1 MKISTLYAVQLWLLL
16 SLVAAFSPHAATAQS
31 DTTTYNYAA
40 FRFPDIN
47 RRALDF
53 SMDVAGSANASET
66 RGTFPISLS
75 SGNFSQNLSAS
86 YGQFINNERL
96 QALRSVSL
104 FQGFSDRSQETIIQ
118 NTPNNFFWQQEARL
132 SVSSSG
138 ENRLYRSPL
147 RYLEANWL
155 VSVQYNFLQRRQ
167 NGPNPA
173 IKSEMTRTALK
184 MPLRIGV
191 GRIEPVDDVFLAKF
205 MVDDMQQNGILAAP
219 LSESDLFA
227 LGQVMA
233 HARNQRNFDFR
244 RQRIYELTQLNNWF
258 KEKGITDSGDLM
270 FFTTLADNWLYG
282 FSNVRSSGQRFSV
295 GIEPF
300 YQYISQATYR
310 ATASVRYEGRRPIN
324 QYWQLGHTLDIS
336 TAYGVINS
344 PFPQNPAT
352 RYWQPGATALFLAGW
367 FPNSRTRINGSTSLQ
382 ANYFMPQSSSDFIWI
397 AQRTDLAA
405 DYFLNFRTR
414 LRANIG
420 LQYNWSSSTSEF
432 AFIPLENAFA
442 NNKEFFLNGGLSL
455 FYSLF

>member
-1 MKISTLYAVQLWLLL
+1 MKICTLYAAPFWLLL
-16 SLVAAFSPHAATAQS
+16 PLVTAFSPRAATAQS

-47 RRALDF
+47 RKALDL
-53 SMDVAGSANASET
+53 SMDAAGTANSSET
-66 RGTFPISLS
+66 RGEFPISFT
-75 SGNFSQNLSAS
+75 SGNFSQNFNAS
-86 YGQFINNERL
+86 YNQFVNNEKL

-104 FQGFSDRSQETIIQ
+104 FQRFSDSSQKAITQNDPNIFSREQ
-118 NTPNNFFWQQEARL
+118 NTGL
-132 SVSSSG
+132 SIFSSG

-147 RYLEANWL
+147 RYLEANWQA
-155 VSVQYNFLQRRQ
+155 SVQYSFLHRRQ

-173 IKSEMTRTALK
+173 IKAETTRTMLK
-184 MPLRIGV
+184 MPIRIGV
-191 GRIEPVDDVFLAKF
+191 GRIEPIDDVFLAKF

-219 LSESDLFA
+219 LSENDLFA

-233 HARNQRNFDFR
+233 HARNQRIFDFR

-270 FFTTLADNWLYG
+270 YFTTLADNWLYG
-282 FSNVRSSGQRFSV
+282 FSNVRSSGQRLSA

-300 YQYISQATYR
+300 YQYISQSSYS

-324 QYWQLGHTLDIS
+324 QFWQLGHTLDIS
-336 TAYGVINS
+336 TTYGVIHS

-352 RYWQPGATALFLAGW
+352 RYWRPGVSALFLAGW
-367 FPNSRTRINGSTSLQ
+367 FPNSRTRINGSSSLQ

-397 AQRTDLAA
+397 TQRTDLAA

-420 LQYNWSSSTSEF
+420 LQYNWSSSRAGFIFVPLET
-432 AFIPLENAFA
+432 AFI
-442 NNKEFFLNGGLSL
+442 NNKEISLNGGLSL